1 MADARL
7 AKRMMMIKTIV
18 EDKLRWRISFSFSQ
32 LLWFASPSCN
42 LCLNRSFLVGWP
54 LWKVLWA
61 PWSLFLTSNFRKF
74 ETSKVP
80 PSLPEASDWR
90 KTIFFFW
97 EKHLKILRIVV
108 NFRNKAVP
116 QHCPRVTIL
125 TFFYFHSWRY
135 ISTDS
140 DFYKSLSVCV
150 CQREGGFSPFL
161 RMIWAPLLVYSP
173 SSKLKTLT

>member
-1 MADARL
+1 MFQKTKRISLYKVFLKKYFIIQNFIVKGSSLPINPDPSFRASLLEILIEWPSKGMADARL

-90 KTIFFFW
+90 KTIFFF
-97 EKHLKILRIVV
+97 EK
-108 NFRNKAVP
+108 N
-116 QHCPRVTIL
+116 
-125 TFFYFHSWRY
+125 
-135 ISTDS
+135 ISK
-140 DFYKSLSVCV
+140 YC
-150 CQREGGFSPFL
+150 
-161 RMIWAPLLVYSP
+161 A
-173 SSKLKTLT
+173 